1 MPIDFVRIKPTGP
14 ERIDTTIANG
24 QSLASPVELDGQWF
38 SAVRL
43 PNSAG
48 WTTANITFMASLDG
62 GKTYGDVYM
71 DGQEYTITVPAG
83 RVNAS
88 VFPVEPRW
96 FKSVTH
102 IIVRSGTAA
111 TPVNQGGVR
120 ALQIGRMP

>member
-1 MPIDFVRIKPTGP
+1 MPVDFVRIKPTGP
-14 ERIDTTIANG
+14 ERMDTTIASG
-24 QSLASPVELDGQWF
+24 QSLSAPVALDGQWF

-48 WTTANITFMASLDG
+48 WTSANITFMASLDN

-71 DGQEYTITVPAG
+71 DGQEYTITVPTG
-83 RVNAS
+83 RVNAG

-96 FKSVTH
+96 FPSATH

-111 TPVNQGGVR
+111 VPVNQGGAR